1 MGTAGDLAENLKY
14 SPNVLSTSITPQN
27 FTSMNS
33 TISLNMTL
41 GEDEPEWTDVVLFI
55 FKASVMGMIIIGAI
69 FGNLLVIVSV
79 MRHRKLRIITNYF
92 VVSLAFADI
101 LVAIAVMTF
110 NASLQ
115 LTGRLVTYLLLM

>member
-1 MGTAGDLAENLKY
+1 MASSDANDFRYSSLATTSLSPTNVTGVNGSMGLNVTLA
-14 SPNVLSTSITPQN
+14 
-27 FTSMNS
+27 
-33 TISLNMTL
+33 
-41 GEDEPEWTDVVLFI
+41 EDEPEWTDVLLLI
-55 FKASVMGMIIIGAI
+55 FKASVMGSIIIGAI

-115 LTGRLVTYLLLM
+115 LTGVLNTK

>member
-1 MGTAGDLAENLKY
+1 MGTVGDLTENLKY
-14 SPNVLSTSITPQN
+14 SPNILSTSITPQN

-41 GEDEPEWTDVVLFI
+41 GEDEPEWTDVLLFI

-115 LTGRLVTYLLLM
+115 LTGRLVICC

>member
-1 MGTAGDLAENLKY
+1 MGTVGDIAESLKY
-14 SPNVLSTSITPQN
+14 SSNILSTSITPQN

-41 GEDEPEWTDVVLFI
+41 SEDEPEWTDVVLFI

-115 LTGRLVTYLLLM
+115 LTGR

>member
-1 MGTAGDLAENLKY
+1 MGTVGDLAENLKY
-14 SPNVLSTSITPQN
+14 SPNILSTSITPQN

-41 GEDEPEWTDVVLFI
+41 GEDEPEWTDVVLLI

-115 LTGRLVTYLLLM
+115 LTGRLVIFC

>member
-1 MGTAGDLAENLKY
+1 MDTLGDMTENLKY
-14 SPNVLSTSITPQN
+14 ASNIVSTSITPQN
-27 FTSMNS
+27 FTPLNS
-33 TISLNMTL
+33 TMSVNMTL
-41 GEDEPEWTDVVLFI
+41 SDEEPEWTDVVLFI

-110 NASLQ
+110 NASQQ
-115 LTGRLVTYLLLM
+115 LTGR